1 MPMKSNGE
9 ARAAASV
16 APTHRHEGRG
26 DACRRPGLES
36 RRPGLESRR
45 PRVCVIVPAFP
56 VVGGILTVLEGMEQA
71 MRDVWRIEY
80 LTQYVGTEEAAGA
93 RYMIHRFGTRRM
105 TPWYFPFAWL
115 YVLAGAAKLL
125 ALKRRVWRYDVLLP
139 QDGIFS
145 ALLAGLAGKII
156 GARVSV
162 IDHGDLS
169 LFTPRNQRIYRAE
182 RRAAIATKGWPWFVR
197 LAARALLSLY
207 WPSRWLAARLAARLV
222 DHYLIPG
229 VPGDSSADGCA
240 IIGIP
245 AERVTRYNSMID
257 VEQHVVPAG
266 AGRAALRAAKDLP
279 ADALVVAIVC
289 RLAPEKG
296 LDIALASI
304 EDALTRLAP
313 EQRARVRV
321 VIAGDG
327 PERASLERD
336 AQRRGLAD
344 RHEDERHEDDPHKG
358 GRYMFWG
365 ELAAEEVRALLGISD
380 IFLYTS
386 TRGACMAMAVLE
398 AMASGCAVI
407 ASTEPLANATLLAE
421 GRGIAVPAGDV
432 AQTSDA
438 LLLLLDD
445 ARLCRSMGIAAR
457 EYIRAYHNPAA
468 FRRVLLR
475 ALGEAHADEPAQQA
489 RAGQSLVPT
498 TFFQG
503 ESDNRS

>member
-1 MPMKSNGE
+1 MSMKNDEE
-9 ARAAASV
+9 A
-16 APTHRHEGRG
+16 
-26 DACRRPGLES
+26 
-36 RRPGLESRR
+36 
-45 PRVCVIVPAFP
+45 RVCVIVPAFP
-56 VVGGILTVLEGMEQA
+56 VMGGILTVLKGMEQA
-71 MRDVWRIEY
+71 MQDVWRIEY
-80 LTQYVGTEEAAGA
+80 LTQHRGTEEADRG
-93 RYMIHRFGTRRM
+93 RSIIHGFGTRRM

-125 ALKRRVWRYDVLLP
+125 ALKRRGWRYDVLLP

-145 ALLAGLAGKII
+145 ALLAGLVGKIS
-156 GARVSV
+156 GARVAV
-162 IDHGDLS
+162 IDHGDIS

-197 LAARALLSLY
+197 LAARALLSFY
-207 WPSRWLAARLAARLV
+207 WPSRWLAARLAVPLV

-240 IIGIP
+240 LIGIP
-245 AERVTRYNSMID
+245 DERVTRYNSMID
-257 VEQHVVPAG
+257 SQQHSILDA
-266 AGRAALRAAKDLP
+266 AGRAALRAAQDLP
-279 ADALVVAIVC
+279 ADALIVAIVC

-304 EDALTRLAP
+304 EDALARLDP

-344 RHEDERHEDDPHKG
+344 PHEG

-365 ELAAEEVRALLGISD
+365 ELAADEVRALLSISD

-386 TRGACMAMAVLE
+386 TRGACMAMTVLE

-407 ASTEPLANATLLAE
+407 ASTEPLANAALLAE

-445 ARLCRSMGIAAR
+445 APLCRSMGMAAR
-457 EYIRAYHNPAA
+457 EYIRVYHNPAA
-468 FRRVLLR
+468 FRDVLLR
-475 ALGEAHADEPAQQA
+475 VLGEAPAHEPAQQA
-489 RAGQSLVPT
+489 RAEQSRAGHITSLPERLHAPT
-498 TFFQG
+498 AFFQG